1 LKMMSMKIMKK
12 KTLQTGL
19 SPEDKRIS
27 EEMGNNRYQENITVE
42 ELAGCELSWFKGEI
56 VVVDNLKTYK
66 EVLPKLLKSDLLGFD
81 TETKPTFKKG
91 KKNSVSLIQLST
103 GNLACLF
110 RINKIGFPDEL
121 IKLLSDP
128 SVIKAGVA
136 VHDDIRFLK
145 GVKKF
150 SPDGFVDLQSFVKD
164 YGIESSGL
172 KKLAAIVLGFRISKR
187 QQVTDWEA
195 EQLTEAQQVYAATD
209 AWVCHQ
215 IYKKLI
221 NGHDIKNKV

>member
-1 LKMMSMKIMKK
+1 MYK
-12 KTLQTGL
+12 
-19 SPEDKRIS
+19 
-27 EEMGNNRYQENITVE
+27 ENITVE
-42 ELAGCELSWFKGEI
+42 ELAKSELSWFKGEI
-56 VVVDNLKTYK
+56 VLVDNLETFY
-66 EVLPKLLKSDLLGFD
+66 EVFPRLLESELLGFD
-81 TETKPTFKKG
+81 TETRPIFKKG
-91 KKNSVSLIQLST
+91 RKNAVSLIQLST
-103 GNLACLF
+103 GELACLF
-110 RINKIGFPDEL
+110 RINKIGIPDEL
-121 IKLLSDP
+121 VNLLSDP

-150 SPDGFVDLQSFVKD
+150 TPGGFVDLQAFVKD
-164 YGIESSGL
+164 FGIQSSGL

-195 EQLTEAQQVYAATD
+195 EQLTEAQLIYAATD

-221 NGHDIKNKV
+221 NGYEKII